1 MNISRIRK
9 NALPWFGRFLELR
22 LRAFVYALFALV
34 GFMLGVMVHHNMAV
48 EGIAQFRDATTAA
61 IVRKYGR

>member
-1 MNISRIRK
+1 MTRLAKIGGY
-9 NALPWFGRFLELR
+9 LGRFLELR

-48 EGIAQFRDATTAA
+48 QGISELEQRFKAA
-61 IVRKYGR
+61 VVQRYGQ